1 MVREAEE
8 IAEQDRKRKEE
19 VELQNTAESM
29 LYTADKTKS
38 ASDELSRALQKIGAE
53 IYEKVASKPGE
64 EKAQQAPPP
73 PGAQASGEGDKVVD
87 AEYREVKD
95 EGSR

>member
-1 MVREAEE
+1 M
-8 IAEQDRKRKEE
+8 
-19 VELQNTAESM
+19 
-29 LYTADKTKS
+29 
-38 ASDELSRALQKIGAE
+38 SRALQKIGAE

-64 EKAQQAPPP
+64 ERAQQGQAPPP